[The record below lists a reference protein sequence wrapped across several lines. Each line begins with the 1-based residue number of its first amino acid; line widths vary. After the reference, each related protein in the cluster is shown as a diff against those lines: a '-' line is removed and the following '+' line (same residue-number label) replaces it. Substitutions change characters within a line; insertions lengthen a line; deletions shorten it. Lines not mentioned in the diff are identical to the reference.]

1 MNYCKTMITFFY
13 TLNTELP
20 YDPTTPHLSPKT
32 PENGDSDIYVTKF
45 PVALFIKGKNSPSCP
60 PANGGVKETC
70 YPRRLQHYSTKR
82 MNSDPRS
89 GKQMKLENSM
99 LMEKK
104 QIKNTY
110 YITGFIQNIDHK
122 QRYRQKDEC
131 LTGWAE

>member
-13 TLNTELP
+13 TLNIELP

-32 PENGDSDIYVTKF
+32 PENGDSDISVTKF

-89 GKQMKLENSM
+89 GKQYANG
-99 LMEKK
+99 KK

-122 QRYRQKDEC
+122 QRYRQKNEC
-131 LTGWAE
+131 LTGRAE